1 MRGNPIIIYIYNG
14 SFRVI
19 LSEENVHE
27 NIKILY
33 LYLNINICSNLFN
46 ASFRVRLNPNLK
58 KVFMKTLENIKNK
71 NISCLNICVY
81 EKFHC

>member
-27 NIKILY
+27 NLKILC
-33 LYLNINICSNLFN
+33 LYLNKNICLNLFN
-46 ASFRVRLNPNLK
+46 ASFRVRLNPK
-58 KVFMKTLENIKNK
+58 LEESVHGNFRK
-71 NISCLNICVY
+71 C
-81 EKFHC
+81 